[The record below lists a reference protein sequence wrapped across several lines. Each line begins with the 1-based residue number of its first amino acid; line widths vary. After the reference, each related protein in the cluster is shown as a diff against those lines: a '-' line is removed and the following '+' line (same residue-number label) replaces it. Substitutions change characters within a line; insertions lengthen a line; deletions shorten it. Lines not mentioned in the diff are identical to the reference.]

1 MFKRSG
7 MELFK
12 LAIEKVN
19 KWTEDLVG
27 SRPIQSLKEN
37 LKNIGI
43 LFLDNLRTKKP
54 FRNGFITLIVLSLI
68 LVNPF
73 NASFAKSMNKQ
84 EFFLYHLK
92 DLLYHSFGEK
102 APAQAA
108 CYLATNT
115 YENQLDGDLFG
126 VGKGKNLIVVQMESL
141 QSMVV
146 GADYNGQE
154 ITPVFNELIGES
166 GSLYFD
172 NFYCQLGAG
181 NTSDAEFAVN
191 NSLFGSIESY
201 TYQLFEDNYFYGL
214 PKVMIDEGYITAA
227 FHGYKKEFWNR
238 ENIYPSLGFQHFY
251 SSEDYISDN
260 IEGIGGGN
268 IVGIS
273 DEAFFKQ
280 TVEKMLLLEQ
290 PYYAFVITLSNHNPF
305 GLPDDLKKIEL
316 EEKDQNIFG
325 NYLNGAHYGDYCL
338 GEFMTA
344 MKEKGLYE
352 DSVFVFY
359 GDHYGLTKSDSQIS
373 SCVSQWLGKDY
384 TYDEMNRVPMLV
396 HIPNKDVNETISISG
411 GQMDLFPTISYLM
424 GVEGLKTLYLGQNL
438 FTAEFGF
445 VPIQMHMLKGS
456 FIMDDV
462 VFQMSRD
469 GIFKN
474 SKAWDRVTK
483 EPRDPENYFL
493 EYKAAK
499 QAVEISEFYLY
510 NDILNKVLV
519 EGKDLNA
526 ILNQDQT
533 NHPLPKELSFYSF
546 ENNSD
551 EEIDYMARYL
561 KFNKSEYLA
570 ISSDK
575 LYSVLSRFEVLYSGK
590 KGVTGSIL
598 YVDEVANEEF
608 LDMKSRIIPVMKEST
623 NNYSKL
629 EYLGYHKIIIS
640 PQGSGMNIDELR
652 CFVES
657 NSVSGFILE
666 DKKQGDYLDLSESN
680 KIDIY
685 ELRNGFLKK
694 Q

>member
-227 FHGYKKEFWNR
+227 FHGYKKEF
-238 ENIYPSLGFQHFY
+238 
-251 SSEDYISDN
+251 
-260 IEGIGGGN
+260 
-268 IVGIS
+268 
-273 DEAFFKQ
+273 
-280 TVEKMLLLEQ
+280 
-290 PYYAFVITLSNHNPF
+290 
-305 GLPDDLKKIEL
+305 
-316 EEKDQNIFG
+316 
-325 NYLNGAHYGDYCL
+325 
-338 GEFMTA
+338 
-344 MKEKGLYE
+344 
-352 DSVFVFY
+352 
-359 GDHYGLTKSDSQIS
+359 
-373 SCVSQWLGKDY
+373 
-384 TYDEMNRVPMLV
+384 
-396 HIPNKDVNETISISG
+396 
-411 GQMDLFPTISYLM
+411 
-424 GVEGLKTLYLGQNL
+424 
-438 FTAEFGF
+438 
-445 VPIQMHMLKGS
+445 
-456 FIMDDV
+456 
-462 VFQMSRD
+462 
-469 GIFKN
+469 
-474 SKAWDRVTK
+474 
-483 EPRDPENYFL
+483 
-493 EYKAAK
+493 
-499 QAVEISEFYLY
+499 
-510 NDILNKVLV
+510 
-519 EGKDLNA
+519 
-526 ILNQDQT
+526 
-533 NHPLPKELSFYSF
+533 
-546 ENNSD
+546 
-551 EEIDYMARYL
+551 
-561 KFNKSEYLA
+561 
-570 ISSDK
+570 
-575 LYSVLSRFEVLYSGK
+575 
-590 KGVTGSIL
+590 
-598 YVDEVANEEF
+598 
-608 LDMKSRIIPVMKEST
+608 
-623 NNYSKL
+623 
-629 EYLGYHKIIIS
+629 
-640 PQGSGMNIDELR
+640 
-652 CFVES
+652 
-657 NSVSGFILE
+657 
-666 DKKQGDYLDLSESN
+666 
-680 KIDIY
+680 
-685 ELRNGFLKK
+685 
-694 Q
+694 